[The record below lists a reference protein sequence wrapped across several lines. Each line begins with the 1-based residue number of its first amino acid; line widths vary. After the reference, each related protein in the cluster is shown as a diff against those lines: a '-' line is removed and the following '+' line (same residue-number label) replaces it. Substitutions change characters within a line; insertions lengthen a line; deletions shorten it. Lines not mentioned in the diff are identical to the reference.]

1 MGCNGVDCEA
11 AAAFAAAVAFFVERG
26 AAFGAGRGAF
36 GAGRAAAFF
45 AERGAAFGGGST
57 DFFEMGALE
66 EVAAADA
73 GRWRLASASAAL
85 AALERERVDGC
96 TMFRG
101 NRRRRRHCFLSILT
115 CTTFS
120 TKVAGDIT
128 FTRRPLA
135 AASTTA
141 TTTTTTTSDPAARVE
156 EFSAA
161 LGQACVLLLTGSSI
175 GL

>member
-1 MGCNGVDCEA
+1 MPTHLVTRLHKTLLPPVAKSPGLTPVAKSPGLTPAVGCNGVDCEA
-11 AAAFAAAVAFFVERG
+11 AAAFAAAVAFFAERG

-96 TMFRG
+96 GLTMFRG
-101 NRRRRRHCFLSILT
+101 QQKAPQTLVYLNPQVHNF
-115 CTTFS
+115 
-120 TKVAGDIT
+120 
-128 FTRRPLA
+128 
-135 AASTTA
+135 
-141 TTTTTTTSDPAARVE
+141 
-156 EFSAA
+156 
-161 LGQACVLLLTGSSI
+161 
-175 GL
+175 